1 MMEYKESARDTRVG
15 RCASRRSAA
24 LRAESCFTVS
34 GLRPPAAI
42 ADYRGTLRPTFT
54 CRTLKPPRMR
64 GHREW
69 LKLEGR

>member
-1 MMEYKESARDTRVG
+1 MEYKEDEVRAMRLR
-15 RCASRRSAA
+15 RRSGAVP
-24 LRAESCFTVS
+24 AEPISVVS

-54 CRTLKPPRMR
+54 CRTLKPPHMR

-69 LKLEGR
+69 LKLEGRG